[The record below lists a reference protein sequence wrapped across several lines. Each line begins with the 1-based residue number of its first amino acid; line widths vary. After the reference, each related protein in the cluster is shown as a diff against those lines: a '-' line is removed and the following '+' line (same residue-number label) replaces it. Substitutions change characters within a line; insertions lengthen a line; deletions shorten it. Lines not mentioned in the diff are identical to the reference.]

1 MVRTL
6 VNDKL
11 IPNTSR
17 LQDIPSTISLL
28 VRERMIML
36 RAKEQYRPLTLLKVV
51 GKGYSS
57 RMSNGYC
64 VNKIWI
70 CSQ

>member
-17 LQDIPSTISLL
+17 LQDVPSTISLL
-28 VRERMIML
+28 VRERMIMF
-36 RAKEQYRPLTLLKVV
+36 RAKEQYRSLTLLKVV
-51 GKGYSS
+51 GKVYSR

-64 VNKIWI
+64 VN
-70 CSQ
+70 